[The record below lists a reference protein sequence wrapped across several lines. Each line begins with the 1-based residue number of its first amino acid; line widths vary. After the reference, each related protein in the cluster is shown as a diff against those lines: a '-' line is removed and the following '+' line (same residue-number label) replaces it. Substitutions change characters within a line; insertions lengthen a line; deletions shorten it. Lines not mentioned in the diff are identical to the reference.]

1 MSDARIP
8 FIAYFF
14 ITVTAGTLAYATY
27 TDVGDNQGTV
37 TESKEEDSKE
47 DNQELSNTNE
57 EETKKNE
64 YEEKTNIETEEKSQP
79 PVEQTGIMP
88 NNTEG
93 APPVVQAQPIES
105 NNMQPQN
112 ESIQSLSNPFQKEQV
127 NEPNKQENKSIF
139 NGFGFGTKKG
149 GQSKENKSKKD
160 KNKKKKNTS
169 KKVKKN
175 VAFEGND
182 INIKKMRKLLHE
194 YKKSLK

>member
-1 MSDARIP
+1 MSDAPIP

-27 TDVGDNQGTV
+27 TDVGDNQGSV

-47 DNQELSNTNE
+47 DNQELSNTIE
-57 EETKKNE
+57 EETKKDE
-64 YEEKTNIETEEKSQP
+64 SEEKSQP

-149 GQSKENKSKKD
+149 GKSKENKSKKG